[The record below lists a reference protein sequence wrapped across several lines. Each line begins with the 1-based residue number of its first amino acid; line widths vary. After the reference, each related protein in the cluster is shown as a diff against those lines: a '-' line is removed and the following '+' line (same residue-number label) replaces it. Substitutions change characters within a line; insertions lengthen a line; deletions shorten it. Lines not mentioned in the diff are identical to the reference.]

1 MEWTAM
7 SAREFERG
15 TVLRRVIA
23 GELSIRDAT
32 PLLAV
37 SYRQARR
44 LVARF
49 RAHGAKGL
57 AHRARG
63 RPSNRTTPV
72 AYRLQV
78 LALVRAQYAG
88 PAERGPGQRFGP
100 TLVAE
105 HLWTDHGILVPIT
118 TLRRWMREADLWSR
132 ARRSRPRH
140 RRRERKAH
148 RGELVQLDGSVH
160 DWFEGRGPKACAMT
174 MVDDATGLTLVRF
187 GPEETIWAAAA
198 VLQAWIA
205 AHGVPQ
211 ALYTDWK
218 NVYLRAPTLNEAV
231 RGEHPYTHFG
241 RMCHKLGI
249 QIIGAASPQAKGRV
263 ERGHGTH
270 QDRLIKKLRLAKI
283 ATLDAANTFL
293 ETHYL
298 ADHNA
303 RFAVTAASPVDYH
316 RPRDRRRWPDPA
328 VYCLEALRHVGS
340 DHVVQYEG
348 RGLQLQ
354 PSARVPIK
362 SMVLVREQRD
372 GTLTV
377 VHQGRDGS
385 QRSLAWTP
393 AAPRTPK
400 PTAIPRIRP
409 RTTAATH
416 ALAVG
421 IAPRAVQARPPRTH
435 PWHRAADHSMTQW
448 LARRGGTTTRP
459 PIEILGP
466 TNP

>member
-15 TVLRRVIA
+15 TVLRRVMA
-23 GELSIRDAT
+23 DELSIREAA

-37 SYRQARR
+37 SYRHAKR
-44 LVARF
+44 LVRRF
-49 RAHGAKGL
+49 RESGAQGL
-57 AHRARG
+57 PHRARG
-63 RPSNRTTPV
+63 RPSNRTVP
-72 AYRLQV
+72 APYRAQV
-78 LALVRAQYAG
+78 LALVRAHYAG
-88 PAERGPGQRFGP
+88 PPERGAGQRFGP

-105 HLWTDHGILVPIT
+105 HLWTDHGLLVPIT
-118 TLRRWMREADLWSR
+118 TLTRWMRDAGLWSR
-132 ARRSRPRH
+132 SRRARPRH

-148 RGELVQLDGSVH
+148 FGELVQLDGSGH

-174 MVDDATGLTLVRF
+174 MVDDATSRTVLRF
-187 GPEETIWAAAA
+187 GPEETIWAAVD

-205 AHGVPQ
+205 AYGVPR

-218 NVYLRAPTLNEAV
+218 NVYLRPPTLNEAV

-241 RMCHKLGI
+241 RMCAKLGI

-270 QDRLIKKLRLAKI
+270 QDRLIKKLRLAHV
-283 ATLDAANTFL
+283 ATITGANAFVDA
-293 ETHYL
+293 HYL

-303 RFAVTAASPVDYH
+303 RFAVAPASLVDYH
-316 RPRDRRRWPDPA
+316 RPRDRRHWPDAA
-328 VYCLEALRHVGS
+328 VFCLESTRKVGP

-354 PSARVPIK
+354 PSARVPVK
-362 SMVLVREQRD
+362 SAVLVREQRD

-377 VHQGRDGS
+377 VHVGRDGHH
-385 QRSLAWTP
+385 RTLPWTP

-400 PTAIPRIRP
+400 PTSVPRVRSL
-409 RTTAATH
+409 TAVAAVAKATG
-416 ALAVG
+416 VS
-421 IAPRAVQARPPRTH
+421 PRAVQARPPLRH
-435 PWHRAADHSMTQW
+435 PWHRASERDMQRA
-448 LARRGGTTTRP
+448 LYRRGVTTTRP
-459 PIEILGP
+459 PIEILSP
-466 TNP
+466 ANP